1 MKKEELNEK
10 LKELNEVIRNLNNSR
25 HNPSYEL
32 ENYARDLF
40 ETIID
45 EITN

>member
-1 MKKEELNEK
+1 MRKEELNEK
-10 LKELNEVIRNLNNSR
+10 LKELNEVIRNLYNSR
-25 HNPSYEL
+25 HNPSFEL

-40 ETIID
+40 DTIID